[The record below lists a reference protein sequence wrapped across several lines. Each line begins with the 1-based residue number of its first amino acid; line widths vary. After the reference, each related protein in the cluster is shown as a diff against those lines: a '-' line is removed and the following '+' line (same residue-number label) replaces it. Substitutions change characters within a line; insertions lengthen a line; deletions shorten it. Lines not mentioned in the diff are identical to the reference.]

1 MRCLMLG
8 LCAALALH
16 GCASRTL
23 PPVSDYSPGY
33 DSSSMP
39 RSPAEVSRAFST
51 LDDDDDGLITR
62 FEAIEWPALTAQ
74 FHRGDE
80 DGSASIDRPEFERL
94 LKLSDF
100 GRL

>member
-1 MRCLMLG
+1 MPDARPLRRPCPPWLRKPHPSPGFG
-8 LCAALALH
+8 LLARLRLELHAAL
-16 GCASRTL
+16 
-23 PPVSDYSPGY
+23 
-33 DSSSMP
+33 
-39 RSPAEVSRAFST
+39 AEVSRAFST